1 MTDAA
6 IETRPARS
14 ESVGFPRD
22 HWYAA
27 LASRRLAE
35 GPMAVGVLD
44 WRVAL
49 FRGPDGRPHAVHD
62 RCVHRGAELSLGEV
76 TDGALA
82 CRYHGWRYA
91 GDGRCVH
98 IPSLLGGQDI
108 AKGAAVRG
116 FPCAEADGYIW
127 IWMGEGSPSRAP
139 TPIGEFNRF
148 NWVQGLLAL
157 DCAALPVIEN
167 NLDWCHPVFAHPF
180 THGQFFANKAMGFHE
195 QVVEVR
201 RTDGGLTV
209 FAPPTADPADSIPRD
224 APVALTFE
232 LPDRVTVA
240 FEWGPSQGPMRIVM
254 HMVPT
259 GEATCRQEWMVS
271 TGPADEGAAPAV
283 DWSDETQPIF
293 EQDRLVLESIQRA
306 FAREGHAFERSVEA
320 DAPTLLARRVYELAV
335 AGRWEAGRAG
345 LVERRV
351 IRVRS

>member
-1 MTDAA
+1 MTDTD
-6 IETRPARS
+6 IETGPATG

-35 GPMAVGVLD
+35 APIAIGVLD

-49 FRGPDGRPHAVHD
+49 FRGADGRPHAVHD

-76 TDGALA
+76 ADGALA

-98 IPSLLGGQDI
+98 IPSLVGGQEI

-127 IWMGEGSPSRAP
+127 IWMGEGPPSHAP
-139 TPIGEFNRF
+139 TLIDEFTRF
-148 NWVQGLLAL
+148 NWVQGQLAL

-180 THGQFFANKAMGFHE
+180 THGQFFANQAMGFRE
-195 QVVEVR
+195 QAVEVR
-201 RTDGGLTV
+201 RTERGLTV
-209 FAPPTADPADSIPRD
+209 FAPPTADPADPIPRN

-240 FEWGPSQGPMRIVM
+240 SELGPQGPMRIVM

-259 GEATCRQEWMVS
+259 GEETCRQEWMVS
-271 TGPADEGAAPAV
+271 TGPAGEGAPAV
-283 DWSDETQPIF
+283 VWTDETQPIF
-293 EQDRLVLESIQRA
+293 EQDRLVLESTQRA
-306 FAREGHAFERSVEA
+306 VAREGRAFERSVEA
-320 DAPTLLARRVYELAV
+320 DAPTLLARRVYELAR
-335 AGRWEAGRAG
+335 AGSWETGRAG